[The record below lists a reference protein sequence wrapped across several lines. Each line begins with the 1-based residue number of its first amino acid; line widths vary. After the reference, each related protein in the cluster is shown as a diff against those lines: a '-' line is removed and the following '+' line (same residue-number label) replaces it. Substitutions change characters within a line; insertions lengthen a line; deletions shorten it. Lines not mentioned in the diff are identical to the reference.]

1 MKRIPEPEL
10 MTDNEQAIAYAN
22 ADFEEPHSHF
32 IELLKESV
40 GDALPESGIAVD
52 LGCGAA
58 DISIRFARAFPNY
71 RVDGIDASAAMLV
84 EGRKALSGANLQQR
98 ISLNQAYLQES
109 SLAHK
114 EYSIIICNALLHHLH
129 DPSVLWKLIK
139 TAKNNPAVFIMDL
152 MRPESDE
159 QVYKLVEE
167 YAGNEPLILKKD
179 FRNSLKAAFTPDEVV
194 CQLSAAG
201 LDGFNVSIVS
211 DRHFS
216 ISNIAAT
223 KLVMLA

>member
-10 MTDNEQAIAYAN
+10 MSDEEQAVAYAN
-22 ADFEEPHSHF
+22 ADFEEPHNHF

-40 GDALPESGIAVD
+40 GNVLTESGLAVD

-71 RVDGIDASAAMLV
+71 RVEGIDASAAMLA
-84 EGRKALSGANLQQR
+84 EARKALSGVNLEQR

-114 EYSIIICNALLHHLH
+114 DYSIIICNALLHHLH
-129 DPSVLWKLIK
+129 DPSVLWNVIK
-139 TAKNNPAVFIMDL
+139 TAKNNPPVFIMDL
-152 MRPESDE
+152 MRPETDE

-179 FRNSLKAAFTPDEVV
+179 FRNSLKAAFTLEEVKL
-194 CQLSAAG
+194 QLNEAG
-201 LDGFNVSIVS
+201 LEGFDISVVS
-211 DRHFS
+211 DRHFT
-216 ISNIAAT
+216 IC
-223 KLVMLA
+223 KK

>member
-10 MTDNEQAIAYAN
+10 MTDEEQAAAYAN
-22 ADFEEPHSHF
+22 ADFEEPHNHF
-32 IELLKESV
+32 IALLKESV
-40 GDALPESGIAVD
+40 GDVFPESGLAVD

-71 RVDGIDASAAMLV
+71 RVEGIDASAAMLA
-84 EGRKALSGANLQQR
+84 EGRKALSGINLEQR

-114 EYSIIICNALLHHLH
+114 DYSIIICNAMLHHLH
-129 DPSVLWKLIK
+129 DPFVLWNLIK
-139 TAKNNPAVFIMDL
+139 TAKNNPPVFIMDL
-152 MRPESDE
+152 MRPESDG

-179 FRNSLKAAFTPDEVV
+179 FRNSLRAAFTPDEVIS
-194 CQLSAAG
+194 QLKEAG
-201 LDGFNVSIVS
+201 LDGFEVSIVS
-211 DRHFS
+211 DRHFT
-216 ISNIAAT
+216 IC
-223 KLVMLA
+223 KM